1 MKPTFL
7 FDLLGKRIL
16 FYLMLA
22 LLTGIGVFLV
32 EYAFVYALQG
42 FLILIGVS
50 STSALPLPSWIPTTP
65 SYFYAFFLTVGI
77 FRVLLTQYKIYLGR
91 LTNQI
96 FIKRFRD
103 SILKHSIMNASQIS
117 SHEAF
122 GLFSDTLSRA
132 GSVIIEGISLI
143 ITMLSACLL
152 LIAGFIKAPYEMAI
166 GLICLLALIPTLK
179 SLGKTSLRSGYA
191 LNSSWEKTTKILFEG
206 IRHHYFF
213 KAHGLIGK
221 QINNGLKQI
230 EQYEQNNRDYYI
242 STGIKNS
249 FPQIFGIFLI
259 LALSF
264 LGINYFKTSGTNLIA
279 FLYIFLRVSQS
290 GSEAFGLLNNIIFN
304 APSLNDLSNWMKKYK
319 IDDSSLSINL
329 DAHHAPALGIS
340 EIKFENV
347 SFSYNDQPLLKN
359 ISFKLVPGDVLL
371 IEAPSGSGKS
381 TLIGLILKISAPLQ
395 GKILFNE
402 RNLQDFSDEFRDAI
416 SYVGPEPFLFNTT
429 VRENLTYGIKR
440 QYADDEAHI
449 WSCLKLA
456 CAETIVNDLDQ
467 GLDEILNEH
476 TQLST
481 GQKQRLS
488 LARAL
493 IRNPDV
499 LILDESTANLDGDY
513 EKIVKNNLTG
523 FIKDKI
529 CIIIAHKGH
538 IKELATQT
546 LKL

>member
-1 MKPTFL
+1 MKLTFL
-7 FDLLGKRIL
+7 LDLLGKKI
-16 FYLMLA
+16 FYYLLLA
-22 LLTGIGVFLV
+22 TLTGIGVFFV

-50 STSALPLPSWIPTTP
+50 NSSSLPLPHWIPTNP
-65 SYFYAFFLTVGI
+65 RYFYIFFLTVGI
-77 FRVLLTQYKIYLGR
+77 SRVLLTQYKTYLGR

-96 FIKRFRD
+96 FLKRFRD
-103 SILKHSIMNASQIS
+103 LILKHSILNASLVS
-117 SHEAF
+117 SHETF

-143 ITMLSACLL
+143 ITMLSAGLL
-152 LIAGFIKAPYEMAI
+152 LVAGFMKAPYEM
-166 GLICLLALIPTLK
+166 GLGILCLMALIPSLK
-179 SLGKTSLRSGYA
+179 SLGKTSLKSGYA
-191 LNSSWEKTTKILFEG
+191 LNVSWEKTTKILFEG
-206 IRHHYFF
+206 MRHHYFF
-213 KAHGLIGK
+213 KAHGLVNK
-221 QINNGLKQI
+221 QIDSGLRQI
-230 EQYEQNNRDYYI
+230 EEYERNNRDYYI

-249 FPQIFGIFLI
+249 FPQIFGIILI
-259 LALSF
+259 LILSY

-304 APSLNDLSNWMKKYK
+304 APSLNELKNWMNKYK
-319 IDDSSLSINL
+319 LDDDRSPKEPVEST
-329 DAHHAPALGIS
+329 APTLGID
-340 EIKFENV
+340 EISFENV
-347 SFSYNDQPLLKN
+347 FFSYNSQPLLKN
-359 ISFKLVPGDVLL
+359 INLKLTPGDVLL

-381 TLIGLILKISAPLQ
+381 TLIGLILKILTPNQ
-395 GKILFNE
+395 GTIFFNKK
-402 RNLQDFSDEFRDAI
+402 NLSTFTDEFRNSI

-429 VRENLTYGIKR
+429 VRENLVYGIKKKI
-440 QYADDEAHI
+440 AEDENII
-449 WSCLKLA
+449 WRCLELA
-456 CAETIVNDLDQ
+456 CADTIVKDLQ
-467 GLDEILNEH
+467 YGLDEILNEH

-513 EKIVKNNLTG
+513 EKIIKNNLENYV
-523 FIKDKI
+523 KNKI